1 MQLLIFGFYFCRATS
16 LSHPVG
22 VEEGPEGHHPVAVAR
37 SHSVGPRKR
46 SRPEAGGHRRE
57 DGEHRGQD
65 GNGNHAKAV
74 SSSSSTPG
82 RSNLDVAENVK
93 AGAAQTLDAE
103 VPGVRLHAASKLGPG
118 CIWGQGSGN

>member
-37 SHSVGPRKR
+37 SHSVGPRNR

-65 GNGNHAKAV
+65 GDGNHAEAV
-74 SSSSSTPG
+74 SSSSSTSG
-82 RSNLDVAENVK
+82 CSNFDVAQNVK
-93 AGAAQTLDAE
+93 AGTTQTPDSK
-103 VPGVRLHAASKLGPG
+103 VPGVCFHVS
-118 CIWGQGSGN
+118 

>member
-22 VEEGPEGHHPVAVAR
+22 VEEGPEGHHPVVVAWSHAVG
-37 SHSVGPRKR
+37 SRKR

-65 GNGNHAKAV
+65 GDGNHAETV
-74 SSSSSTPG
+74 SSSSSTSG
-82 RSNLDVAENVK
+82 RSNLDTAEDVE
-93 AGAAQTLDAE
+93 AGTAQTFDAKIS
-103 VPGVRLHAASKLGPG
+103 GICLHAGPG
-118 CIWGQGSGN
+118 IGTGCVWGQGSGN